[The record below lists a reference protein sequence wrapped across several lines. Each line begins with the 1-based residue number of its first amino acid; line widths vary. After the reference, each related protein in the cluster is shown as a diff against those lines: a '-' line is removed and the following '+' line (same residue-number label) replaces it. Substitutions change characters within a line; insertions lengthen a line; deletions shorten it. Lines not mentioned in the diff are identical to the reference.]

1 MHDPVLTEVSKVRLA
16 DPEDR
21 RWHWV
26 SRALA
31 RHLGMSDWQLD
42 QEFVAG
48 RYTEG
53 LEPLRRGGKYAVV
66 VCLDESE
73 CTAAH
78 AELLAAVADVDSSLL
93 GGVVVLRAVDDAMPT
108 WVSACS
114 VPDSPYADKLA
125 GFAPQGRCA
134 IVPKAEQAPPGPAGP
149 VTPPTPPLVSSD
161 VVQGQVW
168 VQWEHGGVPP
178 GPVDFYEGPG
188 GDTSLSPG
196 DWVVTV
202 MAGDALT
209 DPAAVAARRVG
220 EVEGEASTAT
230 VVFDR
235 VWVFPAPVAVPAAG
249 GEEAARG
256 LCGLAPGGLESL
268 LPPSGLAGLA
278 QAAPS
283 VRGLHARD
291 IAAEANAHALMTA
304 SRCVAV
310 LRAGRH
316 LIIRGGAGR
325 GRTTL
330 ALALLRQARARGLCS
345 ATRVIPG
352 TEEAHEAMWSS
363 SSSPFDYRPPGV
375 APFGATTATT
385 ALHQAIGEAYHSGA
399 WCLVDLLG
407 TTSVPRLAAG
417 LSAVRVRQN
426 TERIDHPSPW
436 PDAVPERGP
445 WRLVV
450 TTSMSPA
457 ALAQALGDD
466 LLYEFGVVD
475 LDRPPGGPP
484 GDGMTD
490 PSAPA
495 WAELTRRLAA
505 LDAPAGLMTPGKLSA
520 VAGLAAENI
529 RTAAQADVMLVADHA
544 FLLAAESLL
553 LPGALAAGEEVW
565 RTIEKGLLGDLLP

>member
-1 MHDPVLTEVSKVRLA
+1 MHDLVLTEVSKVRLA

-31 RHLGMSDWQLD
+31 RRLGVSDWQLD

-48 RYTEG
+48 RYTQG
-53 LEPLRRGGKYAVV
+53 LEALRKGGKYAVV

-78 AELLAAVADVDSSLL
+78 AELLAAVAAVDSSLL
-93 GGVVVLRAVDDAMPT
+93 GGVVVLRAAGGP
-108 WVSACS
+108 VSTLVSTCS
-114 VPDSPYADKLA
+114 VPDSPYSGKLA
-125 GFAPQGRCA
+125 SFAPPECYA
-134 IVPKAEQAPPGPAGP
+134 IVPKTEQVHAGPGGPTAPP
-149 VTPPTPPLVSSD
+149 TLPLISPD

-168 VQWEHGGVPP
+168 VQWEHGGIPP
-178 GPVDFYEGPG
+178 GPLDVWQAPG

-202 MAGDALT
+202 VSGDAST
-209 DPAAVAARRVG
+209 NPVAVAARRVG
-220 EVEGEASTAT
+220 EVDGEAATAN
-230 VVFDR
+230 VAFDR
-235 VWVFPAPVAVPAAG
+235 VWVFPAPVAVPAAL

-256 LCGLAPGGLESL
+256 LCGLASDGIESL
-268 LPPSGLAGLA
+268 LPPSGLAGLV

-291 IAAEANAHALMTA
+291 IAAETTAYAPMTA

-316 LIIRGGAGR
+316 LIIRGGAGS

-330 ALALLRQARARGLCS
+330 AVALLRQARARGLCS
-345 ATRVIPG
+345 AIRVVAG

-363 SSSPFDYRPPGV
+363 SNNPYDYRPPNV
-375 APFGATTATT
+375 SPFGASRATT
-385 ALHQAIGEAYHSGA
+385 ALHQAIGEAHHSGA
-399 WCLVDLLG
+399 WCLVDLLR
-407 TTSVPRLAAG
+407 TTSAPRLAAG
-417 LSAVRVRQN
+417 LSAIRAHQY
-426 TERIDHPSPW
+426 TERIDYPSLW
-436 PDAVPERGP
+436 SDALPERGP

-457 ALAQALGDD
+457 TLAQALGDD

-475 LDRPPGGPP
+475 LDRPPVEPS
-484 GDGMTD
+484 GDGRTE

-495 WAELTRRLAA
+495 WTELTRRLAA
-505 LDAPAGLMTPGKLSA
+505 LDAPAGLMSPGKLRA
-520 VAGLAAENI
+520 VAGLAAENV
-529 RTAAQADVMLVADHA
+529 RTAAQAGVMLDADHA
-544 FLLAAESLL
+544 FLMAAESLL